1 MNLTSPNQ
9 IVFDLDH
16 TLYDHQ
22 LPNKIAMEKLVEHL
36 SNETSFPKDKIEIAY
51 NAARISVKNSL
62 GDTGS
67 SHSRILYLNQMIR
80 ELGIKPKPSFVL
92 LAEQIYWSNYLS
104 QIDVRKGLSSFI
116 QLARLHQ
123 IPIFLISDLTLQT
136 QLRKLLRLKLD
147 DAFDFIFTSEEIGG
161 DKKTGKPAKL
171 LDSLIKEVDV
181 TWFFGDVESD
191 FLIKNGVNTFFHM
204 DSKSLRLEKN
214 TISITDYEKPFEFLK
229 KITNRN

>member
-1 MNLTSPNQ
+1 
-9 IVFDLDH
+9 
-16 TLYDHQ
+16 
-22 LPNKIAMEKLVEHL
+22 
-36 SNETSFPKDKIEIAY
+36 
-51 NAARISVKNSL
+51 
-62 GDTGS
+62 
-67 SHSRILYLNQMIR
+67 MIR

>member
-1 MNLTSPNQ
+1 
-9 IVFDLDH
+9 
-16 TLYDHQ
+16 
-22 LPNKIAMEKLVEHL
+22 
-36 SNETSFPKDKIEIAY
+36 
-51 NAARISVKNSL
+51 
-62 GDTGS
+62 
-67 SHSRILYLNQMIR
+67 
-80 ELGIKPKPSFVL
+80 
-92 LAEQIYWSNYLS
+92 
-104 QIDVRKGLSSFI
+104 
-116 QLARLHQ
+116 
-123 IPIFLISDLTLQT
+123 LQT